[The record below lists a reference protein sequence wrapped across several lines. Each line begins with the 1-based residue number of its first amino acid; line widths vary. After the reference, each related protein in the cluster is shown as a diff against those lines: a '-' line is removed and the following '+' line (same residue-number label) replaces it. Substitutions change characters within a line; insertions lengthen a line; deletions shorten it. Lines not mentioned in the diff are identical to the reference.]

1 MNPWLMILAS
11 LGSVVVMGG
20 VFVLQQ
26 TLRRRRAARRR
37 AMQRAR
43 RYEPVEAVE
52 AAPKSPFREELTR
65 GSVAER

>member
-26 TLRRRRAARRR
+26 TLRRCRAARRR
-37 AMQRAR
+37 AMQSAR
-43 RYEPVEAVE
+43 RHQPVEALEV
-52 AAPKSPFREELTR
+52 APTHPAEELTR
-65 GSVAER
+65 RSVAER

>member
-20 VFVLQQ
+20 VFVVQQ

-37 AMQRAR
+37 AMQSTR
-43 RYEPVEAVE
+43 RYESAEALGV
-52 AAPKSPFREELTR
+52 APKDPAQEQLSR
-65 GSVAER
+65 GSVADR